1 MSQQLA
7 LIEPD
12 APAMPDLSTAD
23 VILVNSSAGKDSQVM
38 LDHVAGLAQDAG
50 VLDRVTVLHCDLG
63 DVEWPG
69 TRELAERQA
78 SMYGLRFEVR
88 NREQGELLE
97 QIEQRKY
104 SLLARADEAEA
115 EGKPEEAARL
125 RKVPAWPSSSARYCT
140 SDQKRAPARKLITEL
155 VGELRLDRP
164 ATVVNCL
171 GLRAAESSARAKRPV
186 LAIDPAATSGR
197 RTVTTWHPIHDWSDR
212 QVWQRIADSGVP
224 YHPAY
229 DSGMTRLSCSFC
241 VLASRDDLVTA
252 ARLRPAKAAEYLALE
267 QRIGH
272 KFKADLSMAEIVAEA
287 ERLGPLPMVNDGS
300 AIRRH
305 LGVTALAA

>member
-1 MSQQLA
+1 MIEQLS
-7 LIEPD
+7 LIAPE
-12 APAMPDLSTAD
+12 APAQPDLTTAD
-23 VILVNSSAGKDSQVM
+23 VILVNSSAGKDSQAM

-50 VLDRVTVLHCDLG
+50 VLDRITVLHCDLG

-78 SMYGLRFEVR
+78 ALYGLRFEVR
-88 NREQGELLE
+88 RREQGELLE
-97 QIEQRKY
+97 QIAQRKV

-115 EGKPEEAARL
+115 VGDLVEAARL
-125 RKVPAWPSSSARYCT
+125 RNVPAWPSSSARYCT

-155 VGELRLDRP
+155 VGDLSLDRP
-164 ATVVNCL
+164 ANVLNCL
-171 GLRAAESSARAKRPV
+171 GLRAAESYARAKRPV
-186 LAIDPAATSGR
+186 LVVDPAATSGR

-212 QVWQRIADSGVP
+212 EVWQRIADSGVP

-267 QRIGH
+267 QRVGH
-272 KFKADLSMAEIVAEA
+272 KFKADLSMAQIVAEA
-287 ERLGPLPMVNDGS
+287 ERLGPLPMLSDGS
-300 AIRRH
+300 AIRRN
-305 LGVTALAA
+305 LSLAA

>member
-1 MSQQLA
+1 VSQQLA

-12 APAMPDLSTAD
+12 APAMPDLAEAD
-23 VILVNSSAGKDSQVM
+23 VILINSSAGKDSQVM
-38 LDHVAGLAQDAG
+38 LDHVVQLATDAK
-50 VLDRVTVLHCDLG
+50 VRDRLTVLHCDLG

-78 SMYGLRFEVR
+78 AHYGLRFEVR
-88 NREQGELLE
+88 RREQGGLLE
-97 QIEQRKY
+97 QIEQRHHT
-104 SLLARADEAEA
+104 LRAKGSTA
-115 EGKPEEAARL
+115 
-125 RKVPAWPSSSARYCT
+125 PAWPSSAARYCT

-155 VGELRLDRP
+155 VGELGLDRP

-171 GLRAAESSARAKRPV
+171 GLRAAESAARAKRPV
-186 LAIDPAATSGR
+186 LTVDPAATSGR
-197 RTVTTWHPIHDWSDR
+197 RTVWTWHPIHDWSNRD
-212 QVWQRIADSGVP
+212 VWQRIADSGVD

-272 KFKADLSMAEIVAEA
+272 RFKNDLSMAEIVAEA
-287 ERLGPLPMVNDGS
+287 ERLGPLPMVSDGS
-300 AIRRH
+300 AIHRH
-305 LGVTALAA
+305 LRLAA